1 VKGWDGGRAWIS
13 SSSLLLRYNLAG
25 TLVRG
30 GGDAAPDIEKILP
43 AGTPAPQ
50 ACDLLAWRL
59 FQAPMNPALS
69 EKTLHLLEKNGNSQ
83 AARRDIVHLLM
94 STPEFQ
100 LT

>member
-1 VKGWDGGRAWIS
+1 M
-13 SSSLLLRYNLAG
+13 
-25 TLVRG
+25 
-30 GGDAAPDIEKILP
+30 EKILP
-43 AGTPAPQ
+43 AGTPPQ
-50 ACDLLAWRL
+50 RACDLLAWRL
-59 FQAPMNPALS
+59 FQAPMNPALR

>member
-1 VKGWDGGRAWIS
+1 
-13 SSSLLLRYNLAG
+13 LRYNLAG

-30 GGDAAPDIEKILP
+30 GSDAAPDIEKICP
-43 AGTPAPQ
+43 SAATPQQ

-59 FQAPMNPALS
+59 FQGPMNPELR
-69 EKTLHLLEKNGNSQ
+69 EKTLHLLEKDGNAP

-94 STPEFQ
+94 STPDFQ